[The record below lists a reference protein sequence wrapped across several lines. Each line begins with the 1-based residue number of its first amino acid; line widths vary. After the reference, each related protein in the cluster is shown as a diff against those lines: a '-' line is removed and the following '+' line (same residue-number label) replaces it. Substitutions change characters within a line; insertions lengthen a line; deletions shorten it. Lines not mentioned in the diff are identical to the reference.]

1 MSSSTLTA
9 EQVRA
14 DVAAMVG
21 CDPAEITPDEN
32 LFDLGLDSVR
42 IMTLVE
48 RWREAGAPH
57 LEVPDL
63 AERPELAY
71 WTTLVAAT

>member
-1 MSSSTLTA
+1 MSAPALTA
-9 EQVRA
+9 ERVRA
-14 DVAAMVG
+14 DIAAMVG
-21 CDPAEITPDEN
+21 CDPAEIGAGEN
-32 LFDLGLDSVR
+32 LFDLGLDSMR
-42 IMTLVE
+42 LMTLVE

-71 WTTLVAAT
+71 WTSLVAGT